1 LTRTL
6 LLTLAVLLAT
16 SAAAQ
21 DAAVPPR
28 FFIERIEVR
37 DAKRVSKG
45 VVIAESRLREGQEY
59 SEADLRDA
67 SSRLSRLP
75 FLLSA
80 EFALEKGSERGRYV
94 LVITINETKPF
105 FFALD
110 GRFFQTRNFNV
121 EPDYSDG
128 VSAADNSATLGFRW
142 FVGRRGALHTAL
154 VTSDYKTNFAHDY
167 AAVVVGYTQYDLFGT
182 RAFAT
187 LNLKH
192 VILEGGNEI
201 SPQIVVGVPLSPNQT
216 LTLELDETRFGPDTE
231 RILDQVFDTRQ
242 SQRVVGATWSYN
254 TTNRPFLPT
263 RGTLLS
269 VRPRFSWSDALTYTF
284 IETPDPGQPFPT
296 LSVRFD
302 TIHSKAREIT
312 VKAAKYW
319 ELSERSSV
327 SSGMEASLVH
337 FRFDSDVL
345 GLTAD
350 HTLHGAVTGGYSYSL
365 WDAERS
371 KNGDSRLEFNVR
383 IGSRSKAYVTDFY
396 QADQKQL
403 SASWVRRSSWGT
415 VRLGAG
421 YAW

>member
-1 LTRTL
+1 MTRTL
-6 LLTLAVLLAT
+6 LITLAVLLA
-16 SAAAQ
+16 AAPLAAQ
-21 DAAVPPR
+21 DAVPPR

-37 DAKRVSKG
+37 EAKRVSKD

-67 SSRLSRLP
+67 SARLGRLP

-80 EFALEKGSERGRYV
+80 EFALEKGAERGRYV

-110 GRFFQTRNFNV
+110 GRTFLTRDNHV
-121 EPDYSDG
+121 EPDYNDRIGSD
-128 VSAADNSATLGFRW
+128 DHFATIGFRW

-154 VTSDYKTNFAHDY
+154 VTSDYNHNFARDY

-192 VILEGGNEI
+192 VIIEGGNEI
-201 SPQIVVGVPLSPNQT
+201 SPQLVVGVPLSPNQT
-216 LTLELDETRFGPDTE
+216 LTLELDETRFGPDTRE
-231 RILDQVFDTRQ
+231 VFGVMFDTQ
-242 SQRVVGATWSYN
+242 NGQRVVGATWTYN

-269 VRPRFSWSDALTYTF
+269 VRPRLSWSDAATYRF
-284 IETPDPGQPFPT
+284 VEANPT
-296 LSVRFD
+296 DTVPWFSVRSD
-302 TIHSKAREIT
+302 TVHSEAREIT
-312 VKAAKYW
+312 VNAARYV
-319 ELSERSSV
+319 ELTERSSV
-327 SSGMEASLVH
+327 SGGMDASLTY

-345 GLTAD
+345 GLNIDHELRGGLTA
-350 HTLHGAVTGGYSYSL
+350 GYSYSF

-371 KNGDSRLEFNVR
+371 KNGDSRLEVNARV
-383 IGSRSKAYVTDFY
+383 GNRSYSYTDFY
-396 QADQKQL
+396 RAEQRQA

-415 VRLGAG
+415 LRLGVG

>member
-1 LTRTL
+1 L
-6 LLTLAVLLAT
+6 LATFVVLLA
-16 SAAAQ
+16 AAAPLTAQ
-21 DAAVPPR
+21 DAVPPR

-37 DAKRVSKG
+37 DAKRVSKD
-45 VVIAESRLREGQEY
+45 VVIAESRLRDGQEY

-67 SSRLSRLP
+67 SARLSRLP

-94 LVITINETKPF
+94 LVVTINETKPF

-110 GRFFQTRNFNV
+110 GRFFMTRNYDV

-128 VSAADNSATLGFRW
+128 VGVADNSATLGFRW

-154 VTSDYKTNFAHDY
+154 ITSDYKTNFAHDY
-167 AAVVVGYTQYDLFGT
+167 AAIVVGYTQYDLFGT

-187 LNLKH
+187 VNLKH

-216 LTLELDETRFGPDTE
+216 LTMELDETRFGPDTH
-231 RILDQVFDTRQ
+231 RILGEIFDTRQ

-269 VRPRFSWSDALTYTF
+269 VRPRFSWSDALTYTYV
-284 IETPDPGQPFPT
+284 ESPNPGQPFPI
-296 LSVRFD
+296 LSVRTD
-302 TIHSKAREIT
+302 TVHSKAREVT

-327 SSGMEASLVH
+327 SAGMETSLVH
-337 FRFDSDVL
+337 YRLDSDVL

-350 HTLHGAVTGGYSYSL
+350 HSLHGAVTGGYSYSL

-371 KNGDSRLEFNVR
+371 KNGDSRLEFAAR
-383 IGSRSKAYVTDFY
+383 FGSRSASYTDFY
-396 QADQKQL
+396 QPDQRQL

-415 VRLGAG
+415 LRLGAG

>member
-1 LTRTL
+1 MTRTL
-6 LLTLAVLLAT
+6 LVAFAVLLT
-16 SAAAQ
+16 TAAIAQ
-21 DAAVPPR
+21 DAVPPR

-37 DAKRVSKG
+37 DAKRVSKD

-67 SSRLSRLP
+67 SARLSRLP

-94 LVITINETKPF
+94 LVVTINETKPF

-110 GRFFQTRNFNV
+110 LRHFLTRDNNV
-121 EPDYSDG
+121 EPAYNDRIG
-128 VSAADNSATLGFRW
+128 APENFATLGFRW

-154 VTSDYKTNFAHDY
+154 VTSDYNRNFARDY
-167 AAVVVGYTQYDLFGT
+167 ASVVVGYTQYDLLGT

-192 VILEGGNEI
+192 VIAEGGGSNI
-201 SPQIVVGVPLSPNQT
+201 SPQLVVGVPLSANQT
-216 LTLELDETRFGPDTE
+216 LTVELDDTRFGPDTRE
-231 RILDQVFDTRQ
+231 VLGEVFDTERT
-242 SQRVVGATWSYN
+242 QRVVGATWSYN
-254 TTNRPFLPT
+254 TTNRPFLAT

-269 VRPRFSWSDALTYTF
+269 VRPRFSWSDATTYTF
-284 IETPDPGQPFPT
+284 VQGSNPGAPFPSF
-296 LSVRFD
+296 SVHAD
-302 TIHSKAREIT
+302 TIHSEAREVT
-312 VKAAKYW
+312 VNAARYW

-327 SSGMEASLVH
+327 SGGLDASLTH
-337 FRFDSDVL
+337 FRLDSDVL
-345 GLTAD
+345 GLTVD
-350 HTLHGAVTGGYSYSL
+350 RELRGGVTGGYSYSF

-371 KNGDSRLEFNVR
+371 KHGDSRLEVNAR
-383 IGSRSKAYVTDFY
+383 LGNRSYSYADFY
-396 QADQKQL
+396 RAEQRQV

-415 VRLGAG
+415 LRLGAG